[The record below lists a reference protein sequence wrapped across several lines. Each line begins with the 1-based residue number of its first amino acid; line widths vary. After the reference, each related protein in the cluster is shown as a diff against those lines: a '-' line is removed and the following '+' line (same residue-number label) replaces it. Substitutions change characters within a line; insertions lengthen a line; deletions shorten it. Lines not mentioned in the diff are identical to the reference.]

1 MPKRRKIRLVVDANW
16 FISACISR
24 NSRRTLYYK
33 ILKNTHV
40 QVYYSPEL
48 LTEFDGV
55 ITRRKFSKVI
65 RPNQVTRFKV
75 FILLHLQEV
84 SLGSIPQLSRDS
96 NDDYLLAIAES
107 CQADFLITGDDDLLT
122 LGTYQKTTIVTMG
135 QFLQIMALI
144 G

>member
-1 MPKRRKIRLVVDANW
+1 MPKKRKIRLVVDANW

-48 LTEFDGV
+48 LTEFEGV

-65 RPNQVTRFKV
+65 RPNQVARFKA
-75 FILLHLQEV
+75 FTLLYLQEV
-84 SLGSIPQLSRDS
+84 SLGLIP
-96 NDDYLLAIAES
+96 
-107 CQADFLITGDDDLLT
+107 
-122 LGTYQKTTIVTMG
+122 
-135 QFLQIMALI
+135 
-144 G
+144 

>member
-1 MPKRRKIRLVVDANW
+1 MVDANW

-24 NSRRTLYYK
+24 KSRRTLYYK
-33 ILKNTHV
+33 ILKNTHI

-48 LTEFDGV
+48 LAEFDGV

-65 RPNQVTRFKV
+65 TPNQVTRFKA
-75 FILLHLQEV
+75 FALLYLQPV
-84 SLGSIPQLSRDS
+84 SLGVIPQLSRDRD
-96 NDDYLLAIAES
+96 DDYLLAISES

-122 LGTYQKTTIVTMG
+122 LGTYQNTTIVTMG
-135 QFLQIMALI
+135 QFLQILTLI

>member
-1 MPKRRKIRLVVDANW
+1 MPRKRKIKLVVDANW

-24 NSRRTLYYK
+24 KSRRTLYYK
-33 ILKNTHV
+33 ILKNTHI

-48 LTEFDGV
+48 LAEFDGV
-55 ITRRKFSKVI
+55 ITRRKFSKLI
-65 RPNQVTRFKV
+65 SPSQVARFKA
-75 FILLHLQEV
+75 FTLLYLQEV
-84 SLGSIPQLSRDS
+84 SLGLIPQLSRDS
-96 NDDYLLAIAES
+96 NDDYLLAIADS

>member
-1 MPKRRKIRLVVDANW
+1 MVDANW

-24 NSRRTLYYK
+24 KSRRTLYYK
-33 ILKNTHV
+33 ILKNAHIEI
-40 QVYYSPEL
+40 YYSPEL
-48 LTEFDGV
+48 LAEFDGV

-65 RPNQVTRFKV
+65 RPNQVARFKA
-75 FILLHLQEV
+75 FTLLYLKEV
-84 SLGSIPQLSRDS
+84 SLGLIPQRSRDS

-122 LGTYQKTTIVTMG
+122 LGTYQTTTIVTMG
-135 QFLQIMALI
+135 QFLQIVALI